1 MKNSTLRQST
11 TAHDIKINY
20 AYFLNNSFLFYNKRR
35 AKNEIYKNVKI
46 NKKNSDEQNID
57 SVGLVADKSAR
68 KIKKL

>member
-1 MKNSTLRQST
+1 MTYKLTTPIYLKNSL
-11 TAHDIKINY
+11 
-20 AYFLNNSFLFYNKRR
+20 LFYNKKR

-57 SVGLVADKSAR
+57 SVGLVADESAR